1 MPIPSGTRALVLT
14 VSDGVAAGTRQ
25 DESGRA
31 LGDRLAE
38 MGFVVDR
45 ATVPDDRQLVASAL
59 RAAAGGNALVVST
72 GGTGLTPR
80 DVTPQ
85 ATLSVVEYEVPGLAE
100 AMRAAG
106 RAKTPMADLSRG
118 VVGVLGKTLIVNVPG
133 SPSAAVEA
141 LAALEA
147 TLGHALETLAGPFDH
162 DAEGAGDAAR
172 PDLPAPDL
180 PASSFASAPIG
191 TAPVLPP
198 ILPGPTPIAP
208 PAPGDPNDPWRDMPS
223 SPQEAI
229 GADAARGPEP
239 PG

>member
-1 MPIPSGTRALVLT
+1 MQIPSRTRVLVLT
-14 VSDGVAAGTRQ
+14 VSDGVAAGTRL

-45 ATVPDDRQLVASAL
+45 ATVPDDRQLIASAL
-59 RAAAGGNALVVST
+59 RAAVAGNALIVST

-118 VVGVLGKTLIVNVPG
+118 VVGVVGKTLIVNVPG
-133 SPSAAVEA
+133 SPAAAVES
-141 LAALEA
+141 LAALEP

-162 DAEGAGDAAR
+162 DIAGAGDAAR
-172 PDLPAPDL
+172 PDLPAPEL
-180 PASSFASAPIG
+180 GGSG
-191 TAPVLPP
+191 TAAGPTMGASPILPP
-198 ILPGPTPIAP
+198 ILPGLTPLAP
-208 PAPGDPNDPWRDMPS
+208 PAPGDPNDPWRDMPGLRDS
-223 SPQEAI
+223 ND
-229 GADAARGPEP
+229 ADVAREPEP